1 MSMQS
6 SIPDEIF
13 DFGFTA
19 VHEEDLETVQNLVAQ
34 AEDSKSTQVKL
45 DKMYK
50 SILPLLKNLKENP
63 EKDYIFW
70 PNRLEKVN
78 AFEKMLKK
86 LYDK

>member
-1 MSMQS
+1 MKMQQ
-6 SIPDEIF
+6 DEDF

-19 VHEEDLETVQNLVAQ
+19 VHEEDLETVQTLVAQ
-34 AEDSKSTQVKL
+34 AEDSKTVQEKL

-50 SILPLLKNLKENP
+50 AILPLLTNLKQNP

>member
-1 MSMQS
+1 M
-6 SIPDEIF
+6 PNLTLDEDF
-13 DFGFTA
+13 DFGFT
-19 VHEEDLETVQNLVAQ
+19 VCHEEDLEAVQAAVVQSEDLRATQ
-34 AEDSKSTQVKL
+34 AKL

-50 SILPLLKNLKENP
+50 AILPLLKNLKENP

-78 AFEKMLKK
+78 SFEKMLKK